1 MFLCV
6 LFTAHEE
13 IIGVVN
19 QAYQILTQDGCN
31 THDVAHIQNYTKS
44 NNGGSSSSSSSRMV
58 SPIPCVWESYVWPEI
73 KRKILAI
80 LQCTRGKVTAR
91 RRSFEFLGN

>member
-1 MFLCV
+1 MFL
-6 LFTAHEE
+6 LTAHAE

-19 QAYQILTQDGCN
+19 QAYRNMTQDVCN
-31 THDVAHIQNYTKS
+31 THDIAHIQKYTES
-44 NNGGSSSSSSSRMV
+44 NNGGSSSSSSRMV